1 VVVVGGR
8 VAGASTALLLARAGL
23 QVTLLDRAPRGSDTL
38 STHGLMRAGVLQ
50 LARWDLLQ
58 AVVAAGT
65 PPIRRTTFHYDD
77 GESVQ
82 VSIRPGA
89 GVDAL
94 YAPRRHVL
102 DRILLDA
109 AEEAGVTVL
118 PQTRVVGTLADRSG
132 RVTGVGALDTRG
144 QTFPVPARFTVG
156 ADGIRSTVAQ
166 AVGAPVIRRGRS
178 AGAVLYRYLDGIAD
192 DGYRWAYLD
201 RAAAGLIPTNAGQ
214 TCAFVATSP
223 QRMRELRRSGAEAA
237 FDALLGSSRG
247 GRPLAERVRAA
258 APASRMHGWA
268 GEVGFV
274 RRSWGPG
281 WALVGDAG
289 YFKDPI
295 TTHGMTDAMRDAEL
309 LVTALVDVLAAR
321 ASEAAAL
328 ASYQATRD
336 RLSRALFEVTD
347 DVAAYDWDPDRVRVL
362 LRQVSS
368 AMSDEVDHLRS
379 LPDRFAPP
387 RSHARGDD
395 SALLAR

>member
-1 VVVVGGR
+1 
-8 VAGASTALLLARAGL
+8 
-23 QVTLLDRAPRGSDTL
+23 
-38 STHGLMRAGVLQ
+38 
-50 LARWDLLQ
+50 
-58 AVVAAGT
+58 
-65 PPIRRTTFHYDD
+65 
-77 GESVQ
+77 
-82 VSIRPGA
+82 
-89 GVDAL
+89 
-94 YAPRRHVL
+94 VL

-132 RVTGVGALDTRG
+132 RVTGVGALDRRG
-144 QTFPVPARFTVG
+144 RTFPVPARFTVG

-166 AVGAPVIRRGRS
+166 AVGAPAIRRGRS
-178 AGAVLYRYLDGIAD
+178 AGAVLYRYLDDIAD

-223 QRMRELRRSGAEAA
+223 ERMRELRRSGAEAA
-237 FDALLGSSRG
+237 FDALLVSSRG
-247 GRPLAERVRAA
+247 GWPLAERVRAA
-258 APASRMHGWA
+258 TPASRMHGWA

-347 DVAAYDWDPDRVRVL
+347 DVAAYDWDADRVRVL

-387 RSHARGDD
+387 SSRARGDD
-395 SALLAR
+395 SALVAR